1 MKLPTSSWIAVC
13 CLFLAV
19 LPGRVCADWGEY
31 VTVSSTA
38 AKDYVRPL
46 VGKNGEP
53 QPESYVVAQGVF
65 FGGSTRDTGLE
76 KTPFNEVVA
85 TVGRSLARQNYFP
98 AKNPSLAELLI
109 VVYWGSTTI
118 WEDPNKEQNAEAL
131 NAAVSGYNAA
141 VGAGGPPPDLGP
153 LNQALAEHDNDMVS
167 QNSIIAYNARLLGY
181 ETALRKRL
189 NDQSVSTEER
199 TLREDLAEER
209 YFVVLLAFDYQA
221 LMKEHVRRLR
231 WTTRMSVSASGYNFR
246 TSLPMMNRMAAN
258 YFGKQI
264 DDLPRMQ
271 VIPREGKVE
280 IGEVK
285 VVEDPTPTPNPN
297 PKK

>member
-1 MKLPTSSWIAVC
+1 MKLPTLSWMPFC
-13 CLFLAV
+13 CALLAA
-19 LPGRVCADWGEY
+19 LPCRLRADWGEY

-53 QPESYVVAQGVF
+53 RPESYVVAQGVF
-65 FGGSTRDTGLE
+65 FGGSTRDAGLE
-76 KTPFNEVVA
+76 KTPFKEVVA
-85 TVGRSLARQNYFP
+85 TVGRSLAQQNYFP
-98 AKNPSLAELLI
+98 AKDPNLAELLI
-109 VVYWGSTTI
+109 VVYWGTTTV
-118 WEDPNKEQNAEAL
+118 WEDPNKQQNAEAL
-131 NAAVSGYNAA
+131 NAAVSSYNADVA
-141 VGAGGPPPDLGP
+141 AGGPTDLGP

-181 ETALRKRL
+181 ATALRQRL

-209 YFVVLLAFDYQA
+209 YFVVLLAYDYPA
-221 LMKEHVRRLR
+221 LTKEHIRRLR
-231 WTTRMSVSASGYNFR
+231 WTTRMSVSATGYNFQ

-280 IGEVK
+280 IGEPK
-285 VVEDPTPTPNPN
+285 VVDDPAPQ
-297 PKK
+297 PKP

>member
-1 MKLPTSSWIAVC
+1 MKLPTSSWMPVC
-13 CLFLAV
+13 CALLAV
-19 LPGRVCADWGEY
+19 LPCRLRADWGEY

-46 VGKNGEP
+46 AGKSGEP
-53 QPESYVVAQGVF
+53 RPESYVVAQGTF
-65 FGGSTRDTGLE
+65 FGGSTRDVGLE
-76 KTPFNEVVA
+76 KTPFAEVVA

-98 AKNPSLAELLI
+98 AKDPNLAELLI

-118 WEDPNKEQNAEAL
+118 EEDPNKQQNVEAL
-131 NAAVSGYNAA
+131 NAAVSSYNASVA
-141 VGAGGPPPDLGP
+141 AGLPPNLGP

-167 QNSIIAYNARLLGY
+167 QNSVMAFNARLLGY
-181 ETALRKRL
+181 TAVLRKRQD
-189 NDQSVSTEER
+189 DQSVSTEER

-209 YFVVLLAFDYQA
+209 YFVVLLAYDYPA
-221 LMKEHVRRLR
+221 LTKEHIRRLR
-231 WTTRMSVSASGYNFR
+231 WTTRMSVSATGYNFQ

-285 VVEDPTPTPNPN
+285 VVDDPAPKPD